1 MTLQTITKDFGMHMY
16 ISTTVAECAKPP
28 STSAESQKDARV
40 APFNHPARASGYIS
54 WSISSGR
61 VAAGYPLLRGYLSQK
76 SSGLSLALP
85 HFSFVILQLV
95 QVGAESLS
103 NWERASANGI
113 APFLLHLLAG
123 HNLLLP
129 AAVEMCL

>member
-1 MTLQTITKDFGMHMY
+1 MGRGTPTP
-16 ISTTVAECAKPP
+16 TTGPP
-28 STSAESQKDARV
+28 ATPHYARAWHYLRRRV
-40 APFNHPARASGYIS
+40 FMCLFNHGPE
-54 WSISSGR
+54 SSGR